1 MGRTV
6 GGPLVEVLMGGAV
19 GWVGRRVLVI
29 GGDSMARRARS
40 ACRFSVACCWRESL
54 GCGGDEDEMEALLNV
69 VVAAMPSFSVT
80 SISSCMQVSISS
92 SFWH

>member
-19 GWVGRRVLVI
+19 GWVGRRVLVM

-40 ACRFSVACCWRESL
+40 A
-54 GCGGDEDEMEALLNV
+54 
-69 VVAAMPSFSVT
+69 
-80 SISSCMQVSISS
+80 
-92 SFWH
+92 